1 MTMSIPRPR
10 IKKTRYW
17 IDNEFIEQE
26 YMAKLHA
33 SVTKVYAVLARHANA
48 RTQVC
53 FPSLATI
60 GKESGITSRSTV
72 IGAIRTLER
81 YAIIDVIRS
90 PHKSNRYFLRD
101 CRTWLPISQSGK
113 MTTTHA
119 PGQSNEM
126 TGVVQPD
133 DQSSHL
139 TATLSHKSESEK
151 EIMDGILE
159 KLDPSVRGL
168 ILSDFENRRT
178 ILALKEM
185 QKEGVNLGALD
196 MGKLCYYLEKKDVH
210 PIKRHSWINYDDGFK
225 KLSP

>member
-1 MTMSIPRPR
+1 MSIPRPR

-60 GKESGITSRSTV
+60 GEESGITSRST
-72 IGAIRTLER
+72 IIEAIRTLER
-81 YAIIDVIRS
+81 YAIIDVIRA
-90 PHKSNRYFLRD
+90 PHKSNRYLLRD
-101 CRTWLPISQSGK
+101 CRTWLPIVQQSDK
-113 MTTTHA
+113 MTTSEA
-119 PGQSNEM
+119 PKGFNEM

-133 DQSSHL
+133 DHGSHL

-159 KLDPSVRGL
+159 KLDPSVRSL
-168 ILSDFENRRT
+168 VLSDFEKRRT
-178 ILALKEM
+178 ILALKEIE
-185 QKEGVNLGALD
+185 KEGVHLAGLD

-210 PIKRHSWINYDDGFK
+210 PIRRHSWINYDDGFK

>member
-1 MTMSIPRPR
+1 MSIPRPR

-60 GKESGITSRSTV
+60 GEESGITSRSTV
-72 IGAIRTLER
+72 IASIRTLEQ
-81 YAIIDVIRS
+81 YAIVDVIRS
-90 PHKSNRYFLRD
+90 PHKSNRYLLRD
-101 CRTWLPISQSGK
+101 CRTWLPISQSDK
-113 MTTTHA
+113 MTTSEA
-119 PGQSNEM
+119 PKGFDEM
-126 TGVVQPD
+126 TGVVQPA

-168 ILSDFENRRT
+168 VLSDFEKRRT
-178 ILALKEM
+178 ILALKEIE
-185 QKEGVNLGALD
+185 KEGIHLSALD
-196 MGKLCYYLEKKDVH
+196 MGKLCYYLDKHGVH
-210 PIKRHSWINYDDGFK
+210 PIKRHSWINYDDGFN
-225 KLSP
+225 KLSQQ

>member
-1 MTMSIPRPR
+1 MSIPRPR

-48 RTQVC
+48 RTQTC
-53 FPSLATI
+53 FPSLGTI
-60 GKESGITSRSTV
+60 GRESGITSRSTV
-72 IGAIRTLER
+72 IEAIRTLER
-81 YAIIDVIRS
+81 YALIDVIRAR
-90 PHKSNRYFLRD
+90 HKSNRYLLRD
-101 CRTWLPISQSGK
+101 CRTWLPISESAK
-113 MTTTHA
+113 MTTSEA
-119 PGQSNEM
+119 PKQYDEM
-126 TGVVQPD
+126 TNLVQSD
-133 DQSSHL
+133 DQGSHL

-159 KLDPSVRGL
+159 KLDPSVRSL

-178 ILALKEM
+178 ILALKEIE
-185 QKEGVNLGALD
+185 KEGVNLSALD
-196 MGKLCYYLEKKDVH
+196 MGRLCYYLEKHGIH
-210 PIKRHSWINYDDGFK
+210 PIRRHSWINYDNGFK